1 MNKKKLL
8 AFQNKMNATQK
19 VLNNLKTVSN
29 TLSDEALAEAQS
41 VIAEKEAELESL
53 KALIEE
59 LNNSDEDKSAELT
72 AKISELQNKV
82 EKIENSLKKPVS
94 DVKIHNYINSKKALT
109 DFSEIVQNSR
119 DGNEFVEKYK
129 EILVKNDITP
139 KNTFLPPA
147 VVQEIKDA
155 WESNAGEFIS
165 LLNHTGLKVWK
176 VALENADKEAET
188 SRAKAW
194 TKRGETKG
202 TKNTEISKAE
212 QALSFQNV
220 ELRPQIIYKYITID
234 RETILED
241 ENGLLIN
248 YIAKEAAQRI
258 LQEVMRA
265 ILVGDGRGNVH
276 TAVRFETVAR
286 AVTDSFVTVV
296 DSDFL
301 YPTIEDAADAVDS
314 INSEGKKVLVAG
326 RTLLR
331 KWAKDKYGFGGS
343 VSYKTRQALADI
355 LGVDYI
361 FDSQYLNITPAE
373 NQYAAVII
381 DVDAYKTV
389 GNMKMDT
396 FEDFTLSKNASEFL
410 AEIYAGG
417 GLTEFKSAAV
427 IRCGEAQE
435 DESSITV
442 ENLNVTCDMSE
453 VVTEIQGLGVGIGRT
468 ATAVESIDSKTKDAN
483 DANDA

>member
-1 MNKKKLL
+1 MDLIQVKQKSIDLLKNKLGADGL
-8 AFQNKMNATQK
+8 TAEQIEQMNATILEKETEIANIKKQAEGLDAAK
-19 VLNNLKTVSN
+19 IEEIQNRMIKLEN
-29 TLSDEALAEAQS
+29 ALAEPKKS
-41 VIAEKEAELESL
+41 VKLA
-53 KALIEE
+53 
-59 LNNSDEDKSAELT
+59 
-72 AKISELQNKV
+72 
-82 EKIENSLKKPVS
+82 
-94 DVKIHNYINSKKALT
+94 NYINSDQALQDFALT
-109 DFSEIVQNSR
+109 VRNSR
-119 DGNEFVEKYK
+119 TSSEFVENYK

-176 VALENADKEAET
+176 VALENADKDAET

-361 FDSQYLNITPAE
+361 FDSQYLNITPAK

-442 ENLNVTCDMSE
+442 ENLKVTCDMSD
-453 VVTEIQGLGVGIGRT
+453 VVTELQAIGTDVGRT
-468 ATAVESIDSKTKDAN
+468 ATAVESIDTKTKDAN
-483 DANDA
+483 DANEEPGA

>member
-1 MNKKKLL
+1 MDLIQVKQKSIDLLKNKLGADGL
-8 AFQNKMNATQK
+8 TAEQIEQMNATILEKETEIANIKKQAEGLDAAK
-19 VLNNLKTVSN
+19 IEEIQNRMIKLEN
-29 TLSDEALAEAQS
+29 ALAEPKKS
-41 VIAEKEAELESL
+41 VKLA
-53 KALIEE
+53 
-59 LNNSDEDKSAELT
+59 
-72 AKISELQNKV
+72 
-82 EKIENSLKKPVS
+82 
-94 DVKIHNYINSKKALT
+94 NYINSDQALQDFALT
-109 DFSEIVQNSR
+109 VRNSR
-119 DGNEFVEKYK
+119 TSSEFVEKYK

-361 FDSQYLNITPAE
+361 FDSQYLNITPTK

-427 IRCGEAQE
+427 IRCGAQE

-442 ENLNVTCDMSE
+442 ENLNVTCDVTCDMSE
-453 VVTEIQGLGVGIGRT
+453 VVTELQGLGVDIGRT
-468 ATAVESIDSKTKDAN
+468 ATAVESIDTKTKDAN
-483 DANDA
+483 DETA